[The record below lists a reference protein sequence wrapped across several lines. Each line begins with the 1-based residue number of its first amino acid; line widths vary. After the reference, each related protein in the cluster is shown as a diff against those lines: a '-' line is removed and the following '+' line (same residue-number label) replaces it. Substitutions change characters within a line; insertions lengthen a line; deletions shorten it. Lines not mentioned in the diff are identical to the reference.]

1 MQHDRRRSQ
10 SGCCI
15 LLGGSTVVYYS
26 RGQKNVALST
36 AESEYVAL
44 SGCVQEVIWVR
55 RMLSFLGFGVN
66 EPTVIKEDN
75 EAAQALAMNE
85 NMTKRSRF
93 VDVRFHYVR
102 EMVKE
107 NEVTVCRC
115 NTADMAAD
123 MFTKALSRDLLN
135 RHSSTV
141 SGGTLPAATACSD
154 IKIRK

>member
-1 MQHDRRRSQ
+1 M
-10 SGCCI
+10 
-15 LLGGSTVVYYS
+15 
-26 RGQKNVALST
+26 
-36 AESEYVAL
+36 
-44 SGCVQEVIWVR
+44 
-55 RMLSFLGFGVN
+55 
-66 EPTVIKEDN
+66 EDN

-107 NEVTVCRC
+107 KEVTVCRC

-123 MFTKALSRDLLN
+123 LFTKALSLDLLN

-141 SGGTLPAATACSD
+141 SGGTLPTATACSD
-154 IKIRK
+154 TKIRK